1 MITKDNLPEVLR
13 SFEFEEN
20 KNVWTKKYSTGASI
34 TVDFNST
41 KINYAP
47 LDENFSMGE
56 YPTKEKPS
64 SGFVIHRDTTINFN
78 SKENFV
84 CLVCIHLLLKKGY
97 EAKHIVIEPAFKV
110 AHGIKPSFGDILV
123 FDKEYDPLVLI
134 ENKTYGAEFSKE
146 WNLMQKDGGQLFGYL
161 GEIVKTMKLC
171 QNLVLFAADFEEN
184 RIVPKSHIIALKDN
198 EKRIAELDN
207 PKTFANAQGK
217 YFEVWNQTYRNAK
230 ETRGLFED
238 DIEAYTVGKLKY
250 TINDLN
256 PLSHAEIKPIYNEFA
271 KILRNHAITDFEH
284 SFYIL
289 IDLFLCKITDELNNP
304 EDLQF
309 YYKGIA
315 RDTPKEYCNRLLKLY
330 QVGKKQLFDVDVI
343 NKEEDDIKQIF
354 VDTGRILNGLYTG
367 IKELFEEMKFYNIK
381 KFNFI
386 DVENKEDFE
395 MNFQILIEITS
406 LIQDINLSS
415 SETNHFFGD
424 LFEGL
429 LSKNV
434 HQTEGQFFTPL
445 PIVNFII
452 NSLPQFPNTDKVKV
466 LDYACGA
473 GHFLTEFVK
482 HYPKAKVY
490 GIEKSQ
496 TLSQV
501 AKIAT
506 IINGS
511 QNSRIVFKDSLGL
524 INTMDVRY
532 QGFEKESF
540 DCLIANPPYSV
551 KGFLNTLEQ
560 KDREQFELI
569 KSIDEKAYIKN
580 DSIECF
586 FIERARHFLK
596 KDGLMGIILPVS
608 ILSNSNERAYLRTR
622 EIILAN
628 FNILA
633 IALMNS
639 RTFGSTGTN
648 TVILIAQKVAKKNSE
663 SLLHA
668 FMDKKDYSNQY
679 ISSGAIDSYIQK
691 QGYPIDEYY
700 ALMQDN
706 VLGENLKGTDVFKDY
721 DSNFKPTSIN
731 KNIQREWFTESDFYK
746 EGLKERT
753 KEYRILFNSFLESD
767 SYKELEATEHRK
779 QFIAFVKEIE
789 GRKLNIYIQTASNIV
804 AILQSPPEKIGDKS
818 NKNEVIRFLG
828 YDWSNRKGYE
838 GIKYLTNHVM
848 EEDSEDE
855 GDDNDKEIVQAI
867 NSIKYIETP
876 LYNPNDDNDVTKIS
890 YALRKHITDCCDR
903 FSYGA
908 TNVSSEKP
916 FEGKSDELLQY
927 AKLTDL
933 IDFGKTS
940 FNFAIKT
947 KIESENERVLYR
959 RGIQVVGLG
968 YAADFVRGVTFDKN
982 DQEIEPTSKI
992 VLTAD
997 NITLAGEL
1005 EIKKQIYLRED
1016 IVIDPQKKLRKDDCF
1031 ICFSSGSLSHIG
1043 KIAFV
1048 NENTDY
1054 YAGGFMGILRA
1065 KDIIIPKFL
1074 YYILNT
1080 DYMHDIMR
1088 QEATGTNIKNLSNKI
1103 GSVKIPLPTKAL
1115 QQKIVSECLNIDV
1128 KALEA
1133 KEKIKELQENIN
1145 EIVAG
1150 IDGKL
1155 VKLGTIAQFKNGL
1168 NYKKSTQGISISIV
1182 GVADFKENKSPEW
1195 DKVQSIKINEHV
1207 DDSFLLH
1214 KNDLVTVRSNGSRE
1228 LVGRFMLIDKEPE
1241 ERTTFSGFTI
1251 RVRIMSDDVNNEFLY
1266 YLLAS
1271 ADVRQRLTK
1280 GSNGANIKSLN
1291 QDLLSNLEIPLPSLS
1306 EQKDIV
1312 DKIGAIEAKIASLK
1326 MICDGAA
1333 ARKEA
1338 VLRRELI
1345 EDDKQGDAI
1354 ITDKVINIS
1363 PSIEENQSFEFG
1375 SLVADDSF
1383 VLYKWDGLDQKIRD
1397 FFSSSQTILLGCYK
1411 GKDYFDWI
1419 DTHHLY
1425 TIRLGKAKGSMET
1438 NRKLFDST
1446 KLLVLYE
1453 LNNPNKLNVYRVD
1466 GYQEMN
1472 NEKLEALGYPN
1483 KKPRK
1488 NYLAFSII
1496 PLEMDLSY
1504 IMDHHLIEELV
1515 QQNTGAAKGTPI
1527 FIEP

>member
-34 TVDFNST
+34 TVDFNSA

-184 RIVPKSHIIALKDN
+184 RIVPKSHIITLKDN
-198 EKRIAELDN
+198 EKRIVELDN
-207 PKTFANAQGK
+207 PKTFSNAQGK

-238 DIEAYTVGKLKY
+238 DIEAYTIGKLKY

-354 VDTGRILNGLYTG
+354 IDTGRILNGLYTG

-452 NSLPQFPNTDKVKV
+452 NSLPRFPNTDKVKV

-511 QNSRIVFKDSLGL
+511 QNSRVVFKDSLSL
-524 INTMDVRY
+524 MNTMDVRY

-569 KSIDEKAYIKN
+569 KSVDEKAYLKN
-580 DSIECF
+580 NSIECF

-608 ILSNSNERAYLRTR
+608 ILSNSNERTYVRTR

-648 TVILIAQKVAKKNSE
+648 TVILFAQKVAKKNSE

-668 FMDKKDYSNQY
+668 FMEKKDYSHQY

-731 KNIQREWFTESDFYK
+731 KNIQREWFTESEFYK

-767 SYKELEATEHRK
+767 SYKVLEVAEHRK

-789 GRKLNIYIQTASNIV
+789 GRKLNIYIQTVNNIV

-818 NKNEVIRFLG
+818 NKNEVIKFLG

-838 GIKYLTNHVM
+838 GIKYLTNHVI
-848 EEDSEDE
+848 EDESEDE
-855 GDDNDKEIVQAI
+855 GDDKDKEIVQAI

-876 LYNPNDDNDVTKIS
+876 LYNPNNDNDVTKFS
-890 YALRKHITDCCDR
+890 YALRKHIMDCCDKYS
-903 FSYGA
+903 FGA
-908 TNVSSEKP
+908 KGSICEKP
-916 FEGKSDELLQY
+916 FLGEVKGLLRHVR
-927 AKLTDL
+927 LTDL
-933 IDFGKTS
+933 IDFSKTS
-940 FNFAIKT
+940 FNLAISDDEK
-947 KIESENERVLYR
+947 KDELEFKE
-959 RGIQVVGLG
+959 GI
-968 YAADFVRGVTFDKN
+968 
-982 DQEIEPTSKI
+982 I
-992 VLTAD
+992 VLKLSTIAD
-997 NITLAGEL
+997 
-1005 EIKKQIYLRED
+1005 IKGGNGFPDDYQGNTNSND
-1016 IVIDPQKKLRKDDCF
+1016 IPFYKVSDMNTKGNEVYMNDSNNYVEESLLRKHLKATIF
-1031 ICFSSGSLSHIG
+1031 PANTIIFPKVGMAIYTNKKRILSRPAAID
-1043 KIAFV
+1043 
-1048 NENTDY
+1048 NNT
-1054 YAGGFMGILRA
+1054 MGIICRA
-1065 KDIIIPKFL
+1065 GFDFAFL
-1074 YYILNT
+1074 YYYFVTFVDLSSVSSKANPPSIT
-1080 DYMHDIMR
+1080 
-1088 QEATGTNIKNLSNKI
+1088 AGNLAQL
-1103 GSVKIPLPTKAL
+1103 KIPIPPQDVRKRIVTKC
-1115 QQKIVSECLNIDV
+1115 QNIDAE
-1128 KALEA
+1128 ALEA
-1133 KEKIKELQENIN
+1133 KEKIEELQENIN
-1145 EIVAG
+1145 EIVAS
-1150 IDGKL
+1150 IDGKQ
-1155 VKLGTIAQFKNGL
+1155 VKLGSIAQFKNGL
-1168 NYKKSTQGISISIV
+1168 NYKKATQGISISIV

-1195 DKVQSIKINEHV
+1195 NKVQSIKINEHV

-1241 ERTTFSGFTI
+1241 ERTTFSGFSI
-1251 RVRIMSDDVNNEFLY
+1251 RVRIMSDEVNSEFLY

-1271 ADVRQRLTK
+1271 ANVRQNLTT

-1312 DKIGAIEAKIASLK
+1312 SKIGAIESKIASLK
-1326 MICDGAA
+1326 LICEGAS

-1338 VLRRELI
+1338 VLHRELI
-1345 EDDKQGDAI
+1345 KDNKDDIGITTEKTTSI
-1354 ITDKVINIS
+1354 IIPTDDYQPVDS
-1363 PSIEENQSFEFG
+1363 DPLMAAEPFG
-1375 SLVADDSF
+1375 
-1383 VLYKWDGLDQKIRD
+1383 LYKWEGFDQSIRE
-1397 FFSSSQTILLGCYK
+1397 FFGNDQTILVGCYK
-1411 GKDYFDWI
+1411 GKDYREWI
-1419 DTHHLY
+1419 DAHRLY
-1425 TIRLGKAKGSMET
+1425 NIRMGKTKGSMEA
-1438 NRKLFDST
+1438 NRELFGST
-1446 KLLVLYE
+1446 SLLVLYE
-1453 LNNPNKLNVYRVD
+1453 IGKPDKLSAYKIVD
-1466 GYQEMN
+1466 CREIGKEELIGM
-1472 NEKLEALGYPN
+1472 GYPN

-1488 NYLAFSII
+1488 SYMSFSLE
-1496 PLEMDLSY
+1496 PLDMDLTFLVE
-1504 IMDHHLIEELV
+1504 HHLIERIIELD
-1515 QQNTGAAKGTPI
+1515 ADHAKGTPI

>member
-1 MITKDNLPEVLR
+1 MITSDNIQEVLR
-13 SFEFEEN
+13 SFEFTEN
-20 KNVWTKKYSTGASI
+20 KNVWTKQYSTGASI
-34 TVDFNST
+34 TVDFNSP

-47 LDENFSMGE
+47 LDESFSLGE
-56 YPTKEKPS
+56 YPSKEKPAT
-64 SGFVIHRDTTINFN
+64 GFVIHRDTTINFS

-110 AHGIKPSFGDILV
+110 AHGVKPAFGDILV
-123 FDKEYDPLVLI
+123 FDKEYNPLVLI

-161 GEIVKTMKLC
+161 GEIIKTMKPC
-171 QNLVLFAADFEEN
+171 QNLVLFAADFEEK
-184 RIVPKSHIIALKDN
+184 RLVPKNYIITLKDN

-217 YFEVWNQTYRNAK
+217 YFEVWNHTYRNAI
-230 ETRGLFED
+230 ETKGLFED

-250 TINDLN
+250 TTNDLN

-304 EDLQF
+304 DDLQF

-343 NKEEDDIKQIF
+343 NKEEEDIKQIF

-511 QNSRIVFKDSLGL
+511 QNSRVVFKDSLSQ

-532 QGFEKESF
+532 QGFDKESF
-540 DCLIANPPYSV
+540 DCIIANPPYSV

-560 KDREQFELI
+560 KDREQFELT
-569 KSIDEKAYIKN
+569 KSIDEKAYLKN

-586 FIERARHFLK
+586 FVERAQHFLK

-608 ILSNSNERAYLRTR
+608 LLSNSNERTYLKTR

-633 IALMNS
+633 IAFMNS

-648 TVILIAQKVAKKNSE
+648 TIILFAQKVARKNSE
-663 SLLHA
+663 SLLRA
-668 FMDKKDYSNQY
+668 FMDKKDYKHQY
-679 ISSGAIDSYIQK
+679 TSSDAIDSYIQK
-691 QGYPIDEYY
+691 QGYPKDEYF

-706 VLGENLKGTDVFKDY
+706 ALGENLEETNVFKDY
-721 DSNFKPTSIN
+721 DSNFKSTSIN
-731 KNIQREWFTESDFYK
+731 KNIQREWFVKSDFYK

-753 KEYRILFNSFLESD
+753 QEYRMLFNSYLESD
-767 SYKELEATEHRK
+767 SYKELEAAEHRK
-779 QFIAFVKEIE
+779 QFIAYVKEIE
-789 GRKLNIYIQTASNIV
+789 YRKLNVYIQTANNIV

-838 GIKYLTNHVM
+838 GIKYLTNQVM
-848 EEDSEDE
+848 EDESEEE
-855 GDDNDKEIVQAI
+855 GDDKDKEIVQAI

-876 LYNPNDDNDVTKIS
+876 LYNPDDDNDVTKFS
-890 YALRKHITDCCDR
+890 YALRKHITDCCSK
-903 FSYGA
+903 FSFGEA
-908 TNVSSEKP
+908 KANFEKP
-916 FEGKSDELLQY
+916 FAGENDSLLQIVQ
-927 AKLTDL
+927 LTDL
-933 IDFGKTS
+933 IDFGKTA
-940 FNFAIKT
+940 FNLAIKT
-947 KIESENERVLYR
+947 IVEKKVEEVTYKN
-959 RGIQVVGLG
+959 GITIDLLG
-968 YAADFVRGVTFDKN
+968 NICEIQKGTAITSS
-982 DQEIEPTSKI
+982 EIEEGEYKVVAGGVDFAYLHNKYNRPENVITISASGANAGYVNFWQEKI
-992 VLTAD
+992 FASDCT
-997 NITLAGEL
+997 TLFGKSFE
-1005 EIKKQIYLRED
+1005 ET
-1016 IVIDPQKKLRKDDCF
+1016 CF
-1031 ICFSSGSLSHIG
+1031 IYYFLQANQAMLFDLQKGAAQPHVYASDLKHI
-1043 KIAFV
+1043 
-1048 NENTDY
+1048 
-1054 YAGGFMGILRA
+1054 
-1065 KDIIIPKFL
+1065 
-1074 YYILNT
+1074 
-1080 DYMHDIMR
+1080 
-1088 QEATGTNIKNLSNKI
+1088 
-1103 GSVKIPLPTKAL
+1103 KIPIPPKDLL
-1115 QQKIVSECLNIDV
+1115 QKIVAECQKIDAEAH
-1128 KALEA
+1128 KAKVGLA
-1133 KEKIKELQENIN
+1133 KLQEDIN
-1145 EIVAG
+1145 EIVAD
-1150 IDGKL
+1150 IKGKTT
-1155 VKLGTIAQFKNGL
+1155 KLGTIAQFKNGL
-1168 NYKKSTQGISISIV
+1168 NYKKSTQGIAISIV

-1214 KNDLVTVRSNGSRE
+1214 KNDLITVRSNGSRE

-1241 ERTTFSGFTI
+1241 ERTTFSGFSI
-1251 RVRIMSDDVNNEFLY
+1251 RVRTASGEVDSEFLY
-1266 YLLAS
+1266 YLLSS
-1271 ADVRQRLTK
+1271 ANIRLRLTT

-1291 QDLLSNLEIPLPSLS
+1291 QDLLSNLEIPLPPLS
-1306 EQKDIV
+1306 EQKKVI
-1312 DKIGAIEAKIASLK
+1312 DKIRAIESEIASLK
-1326 MICDGAA
+1326 TICDEAS
-1333 ARKEA
+1333 ARKKE
-1338 VLRRELI
+1338 VLHRELI
-1345 EDDKQGDAI
+1345 EDDIQGGDNTSSKTINMSTSI
-1354 ITDKVINIS
+1354 IDELQ
-1363 PSIEENQSFEFG
+1363 PIEIEPLMAAEPFER
-1375 SLVADDSF
+1375 
-1383 VLYKWDGLDQKIRD
+1383 YKWEGFDQSIND
-1397 FFSSSQTILLGCYK
+1397 FFGGNQTILIGCFK
-1411 GKDYFDWI
+1411 GKDYQDWI
-1419 DTHHLY
+1419 HSHNMY
-1425 TIRLGKAKGSMET
+1425 NIRLGKTKGSMEA
-1438 NRKLFDST
+1438 NRELFEKT
-1446 KLLVLYE
+1446 TILVLYE
-1453 LNNPNKLNVYRVD
+1453 LGKPDKLSAYKITSHHEISKEELMELD
-1466 GYQEMN
+1466 
-1472 NEKLEALGYPN
+1472 YPN

-1488 NYLAFSII
+1488 SYMAFDIE
-1496 PLEMDLSY
+1496 PLEKDLTFLVE
-1504 IMDHHLIEELV
+1504 HHLIERLIEL
-1515 QQNTGAAKGTPI
+1515 NADNAKGTPV